1 MGDGMIR
8 RP

>member
-1 MGDGMIR
+1 MIR